1 MAKSLVLMGS
11 GETSPTMVTPHQN
24 ILKEIAGPKLILD
37 TPYGFQENAD
47 ELTAKIQTYF
57 DFNVGIKAVPVR
69 LRSKY
74 ASANDLAS
82 SIAEISKAEWIFTG
96 PGSPTYALSTWK
108 DTGASEA
115 LKDLLTRGTLV
126 VSSAAALT
134 VGTHTMP
141 VYEMYKVGSEPF
153 WVEGLNLLGVATGLS
168 AAVIPHF
175 NNAEGGTHDTRYCY
189 IGESR
194 IRNLESQL
202 PDHVFILGIDEHTG
216 VKFDIDTRQASV
228 FGKGAM
234 TVRMNNIEWKVKAGT
249 SVSFEEIQSHAGT
262 RLQSAPNI
270 AESVLSA
277 KYIQQM
283 IDAGKVNDA
292 VEALLDLDKVE
303 RDIDTRAQ
311 VHALVTRLGQLAASP
326 KINIETVVG
335 PYIEALLAARES
347 ARKKGDWSEAD
358 AIRDRL
364 VELKVSIKDSK
375 DGSTWQIQ

>member
-11 GETSPTMVTPHQN
+11 GETSPTMVTPHQS
-24 ILKEIAGPKLILD
+24 ILKEVSGAKLILD

-57 DFNVGIKAVPVR
+57 NFNVGVQTEAVK
-69 LRSKY
+69 LRSKH
-74 ASANDLAS
+74 ASSADLAN
-82 SIAEISKAEWIFTG
+82 SIAAISKAEWVFTG

-115 LKDLLTRGTLV
+115 LKELLTRGTLV

-189 IGESR
+189 IGETR
-194 IRNLESQL
+194 IRSLEAQL
-202 PDHVFILGIDEHTG
+202 PSDVFILGIDEHTG
-216 VKFDIDTRQASV
+216 VKFDIDSKVATV
-228 FGKGAM
+228 FGKGSM
-234 TVRMNNIEWKVKAGT
+234 TVRMNNIEWKVNSGLT
-249 SVSFEEIQSHAGT
+249 VSFDEIRAHAGT
-262 RLQSAPNI
+262 KLQSAPNI
-270 AESVLSA
+270 AESVISA
-277 KYIQQM
+277 KYVQQM
-283 IDAGKVNDA
+283 LDAGKVNDA

-311 VHALVTRLGQLAASP
+311 VHALVTRLGELAASP
-326 KINIETVVG
+326 KVDLESVVG
-335 PYIEALLAARES
+335 PYIEALLAARNS
-347 ARKKGDWSEAD
+347 AREKGDWNEAD

-364 VELKVSIKDSK
+364 VELKVSIKDTK